1 VRLSGHP
8 DHGDSG
14 ADPGAVRELDVRT
27 SRIILGSVL
36 SALLGI
42 TLPVVTMAYLSWERA
57 LDKERTHLE
66 EYSRRALKNISLSL
80 QQGRDVIVNME
91 GWRGEPCSEA
101 HIHLMRQVTVNT
113 RSVEEIGYFE
123 QGQPGC
129 TSWGSS
135 SVLSGAGQTPYTDE
149 KGFQIN
155 VMLTPDVSGLD
166 PVTLLRRGSYGVLM
180 NSGRLVDII
189 LDDRMHLGIFYK
201 GQLVNVSPGADAQ
214 NISRY
219 LTDKEVRS
227 EYLYA
232 SSDQDGWSAVV
243 IEPTSSVDTSF
254 YGELVWMLPIG
265 IGMGCVVV
273 FLVVGIMRD
282 RLSPAAKMQLAIRQR
297 EFIVHYQPII
307 DSATGLC
314 IGAEALVRWMRP
326 DGTMISPEQ
335 FIPLA
340 EQTGLILPITD
351 LVIESV
357 VADMAQALESD
368 RSLHVSIN
376 ICAEDLMSGRF
387 LNTLETCLG
396 RTGIHNDQLWIEATE
411 RGFIDVDSANE
422 TLRKARQLGFTIAID
437 DFGTGYSSLQYLE
450 RMPVN
455 LLKIDKSFV
464 DTIDKDAASSLV
476 IGHIIDMAKTLG
488 LKIVAEGVEHSY
500 QADYLRQRNVEYFQ
514 GWLYSKALPALDFLA
529 FARRVN
535 AVS

>member
-1 VRLSGHP
+1 VRKP
-8 DHGDSG
+8 
-14 ADPGAVRELDVRT
+14 
-27 SRIILGSVL
+27 RIILGSVL

-57 LDKERTHLE
+57 LDKERAHLE

-91 GWRGEPCSEA
+91 EWRGAPCSEA
-101 HIHLMRQVTVNT
+101 HINLMRQVTVNT

-123 QGQPGC
+123 QGALNC
-129 TSWGSS
+129 TSWGSA
-135 SVLSGAGQTPYTDE
+135 SVSTQSEKPPYTDE
-149 KGFQIN
+149 QGFQIH
-155 VMLTPDVSGLD
+155 VRLIADVSGLD
-166 PVTLLRRGSYGVLM
+166 PVTLLRRGSYGVLI
-180 NSGRLVDII
+180 NSGRLIDII
-189 LDDRMHLGIFYK
+189 LDDRMQLGVFYK
-201 GQLVNVSPGADAQ
+201 GQLVNVSPGADGESIA
-214 NISRY
+214 RY
-219 LTDKEVRS
+219 FTHQQARG

-232 SSDQDGWSAVV
+232 SSEQDGWSAVV
-243 IEPTSSVDTSF
+243 VEPTSSVDTSF

-265 IGMGCVVV
+265 IGMGCVVI
-273 FLVVGIMRD
+273 FLVVGIMRN
-282 RLSPAAKMQLAIRQR
+282 RLSPAAEMQIAIRQR

-314 IGAEALVRWMRP
+314 IGAEALVRWIRP

-351 LVIESV
+351 LVIDSV

-368 RSLHVSIN
+368 PSLHVSIN

-387 LNTLETCLG
+387 LTTLETSLG

-411 RGFIDVDSANE
+411 RGFIDVDCANK

-455 LLKIDKSFV
+455 ILKIDKSFV

-500 QADYLRQRNVEYFQ
+500 QADYLRQRHVEYFQ
-514 GWLYSKALPALDFLA
+514 GWLYSKALPAPDFLA
-529 FARRVN
+529 FAKRVN
-535 AVS
+535 AVSQA

>member
-1 VRLSGHP
+1 MRK
-8 DHGDSG
+8 
-14 ADPGAVRELDVRT
+14 

-36 SALLGI
+36 SALLGV

-80 QQGRDVIVNME
+80 QQGRDVIVSME
-91 GWRGEPCSEA
+91 SWRGAPCSEE
-101 HIHLMRQVTVNT
+101 HVHLMRQVTVNT

-123 QGQPGC
+123 PGQPGC

-135 SVLSGAGQTPYTDE
+135 SVLSGSGQTPYTDE
-149 KGFQIN
+149 AGFHIN
-155 VMLTPDVSGLD
+155 VKLTPYASGLD
-166 PVTLLRRGSYGVLM
+166 PVTLLRRGPYSVLI
-180 NSGRLVDII
+180 NSGRLIDII
-189 LDDRMHLGIFYK
+189 LDDGMQLGIFYK
-201 GQLVNVSPGADAQ
+201 GQLVNVSPGAGGE

-219 LTDKEVRS
+219 FSNEEPSSD
-227 EYLYA
+227 YLHA
-232 SSDQDGWSAVV
+232 SADQDGWSAVV
-243 IEPTSSVDTSF
+243 AEPTSSVDTTF

-265 IGMGCVVV
+265 IGMGCVVI
-273 FLVVGIMRD
+273 FLVVSIMRN
-282 RLSPAAKMQLAIRQR
+282 RLSPAAEMEIAIRQR

-307 DSATGLC
+307 DSATGRC
-314 IGAEALVRWMRP
+314 IGAEALVRWIRP
-326 DGTMISPEQ
+326 DGSMVSPEQ

-351 LVIESV
+351 LVINAV
-357 VADMAQALESD
+357 VTDMAQALERD

-376 ICAEDLMSGRF
+376 ICAQDLMSGRF
-387 LNTLETCLG
+387 LTTLQTCLA
-396 RTGIHNDQLWIEATE
+396 RTGIHNDQVWIEATE
-411 RGFIDVDSANE
+411 RGFIDADSAND

-464 DTIDKDAASSLV
+464 DTINKDAASSLV

-488 LKIVAEGVEHSY
+488 LKIVAEGVEHTY

-514 GWLYSKALPALDFLA
+514 GWLYSKALPADDFLA
-529 FARRVN
+529 FTTQVN
-535 AVS
+535 AVSQAEMSGL